1 MARTLDQVLADL
13 PAGRRHSV
21 RRRAKELIAE
31 EFSLRELRKALQLTQ
46 TDVAS
51 TLGKRQ
57 DEVSRI
63 EQRGDLL
70 LSTLNDYVRSL
81 GGELELVCTF
91 KDRRPVRIRNIA
103 RVADGPASRRS
114 AKPRARAASI

>member
-1 MARTLDQVLADL
+1 MARTLDQVLAGL
-13 PAGRRHSV
+13 PAGRRRSV
-21 RRRAKELIAE
+21 RKRANELIAE
-31 EFSLRELRKALQLTQ
+31 EFSLRELRRALQLTQ

-91 KDRRPVRIRNIA
+91 KDRRPVRIRNVA
-103 RVADGPASRRS
+103 RLADGQASRRP
-114 AKPRARAASI
+114 AKPRARAAPT

>member
-13 PAGRRHSV
+13 PAGRRRSV
-21 RRRAKELIAE
+21 RKRANELIAE
-31 EFSLRELRKALQLTQ
+31 EFSLRELRRALQLTQ
-46 TDVAS
+46 TDVAG

-103 RVADGPASRRS
+103 RAAGGQASRRP
-114 AKPRARAASI
+114 PRARGRAPV

>member
-1 MARTLDQVLADL
+1 MARTLDQVLAEL
-13 PAGRRHSV
+13 PAS
-21 RRRAKELIAE
+21 RRRAVRKRANRLIAE
-31 EFSLRELRKALQLTQ
+31 ELSLQELRRALQMTQ

-51 TLGKRQ
+51 ALGKRQ

-70 LSTLNDYVRSL
+70 LSTINDYVRSL

-91 KDRRPVRIRNIA
+91 KDRNPVRIRNLA
-103 RVADGPASRRS
+103 RSAAGQPSRRS
-114 AKPRARAASI
+114 TRLRGRASV

>member
-13 PAGRRHSV
+13 PAS
-21 RRRAKELIAE
+21 RRRAVRKRANRLIAE
-31 EFSLRELRKALQLTQ
+31 ELSLQELRRALQKTQ

-51 TLGKRQ
+51 ALGKRQ

-70 LSTLNDYVRSL
+70 LSTLNDYVR
-81 GGELELVCTF
+81 
-91 KDRRPVRIRNIA
+91 
-103 RVADGPASRRS
+103 
-114 AKPRARAASI
+114 